1 MHPTFLGIVCL
12 AAAAAAAW
20 SSPAAAMNRCV
31 TPEGRVIYTDSR
43 CEFVGA
49 RPHGQVRDSLS
60 VVPSQDAPQ
69 TKGPA
74 QKRAGRAERNERATV
89 FRKSPNAP
97 RLTICY
103 DARNARA
110 DTPLQQMES
119 AIASSAAQWNT
130 GCNVNYQYIGPCP
143 ADEAAWQR
151 ERPDYRVAWATWDD
165 SLMFHAP
172 SQSLARDHA
181 IARAGPALGVE
192 LNRDISVPPW
202 RLQRAIA
209 HEFGHVAGVLHS
221 NDSRDLMYSG
231 GNQRGPTAADYEM
244 CNRAIEARYGVK
256 TDSR

>member
-1 MHPTFLGIVCL
+1 MHPSVHGLVCL

-20 SSPAAAMNRCV
+20 SSPAAAMNRCL
-31 TPEGRVIYTDSR
+31 TPEGRVIYTDSG

-49 RPHGQVRDSLS
+49 KPHGSVRDTLS
-60 VVPSQDAPQ
+60 VVPSQSAPQ
-69 TKGPA
+69 AKPPVQTP
-74 QKRAGRAERNERATV
+74 AERNERTGV
-89 FRKSPNAP
+89 FRKSANAP

-119 AIASSAAQWNT
+119 AIAASVAQWNT

-151 ERPDYRVAWATWDD
+151 ERADYRVAWATWDD

-231 GNQRGPTAADYEM
+231 GNQRGPSAADYEM

-256 TDSR
+256 ADVR